1 MKTRAIVLYG
11 ILFLFAFPIL
21 AGFWHLQM
29 AGHYF
34 VSEVH
39 GIIAD
44 FFPPFAAIGIQG
56 EYFIQPVRVVY
67 TIWALYVLGLL
78 LVPAAVTWILLR
90 LYERDLGR
98 YW

>member
-11 ILFLFAFPIL
+11 VLILFAFPIL
-21 AGFWHLQM
+21 AGLWHLQM

-34 VSEVH
+34 VSEAH

-44 FFPPFAAIGIQG
+44 FFPPFAALGTEG
-56 EYFIQPVRVVY
+56 EFFLQPARVVY
-67 TIWALYVLGLL
+67 TIWAMYMLALL
-78 LVPAAVTWILLR
+78 LLPAAGTWILGR